1 MKNSLLKY
9 SILFSTIFCLVGCNV
24 NDNSN
29 PSSMENTM
37 IHTVTFNPNN
47 GESNIVVE
55 VKHNDKVSKP
65 FTPSYEGHTFG
76 GWFDENGEQWN
87 FSGYLVTEDI
97 TLTAKWTKV
106 NEEDSSGGNEDS
118 SNGNEDSSGGEN
130 IDIGEAYSDAISV
143 YEALQIAKG
152 LESGAESSQSYYVKG
167 TIDDIYN
174 TQYGNC
180 HLVDGTNDILIYGMY
195 NYDGTVRYDE
205 MTRKPLEGEEVVVY
219 GTIMNYYDSKNKVN
233 KYEIVDAWLMA
244 INGISLDPNYSA
256 SEDDKNENDD
266 NQNNDGITT
275 STVKN
280 LSFSSSSLTNKNKAD
295 LDYYEYGCPSIGS
308 PNVLVV
314 PVEFSDVTASSKG
327 YTTTAIKNAF
337 LPKSQTNAELDYY
350 SVYDY
355 FYTSSY
361 GKLSLNIEVLD
372 NWFKPKNNST
382 YYKNATI
389 EYDGEKFEG
398 GDQLILDEILQY
410 LDNQG
415 VDLSKYDS
423 DNDTVIDSV
432 VMVSTLPIDDDE
444 NASMLHWA
452 FQYYNYYVDNEGYYY
467 EYDGV
472 SANAYLWAPYQFM
485 YETETGYD
493 SKAPTNTY
501 TFIHEFSH
509 VLGADDYYDT
519 TYTNH
524 PLEGYDIMD
533 AMTADHNP
541 FTKMHYGW
549 IESSRL
555 VTASDKVTL
564 ELTAFEETGDT
575 IIVANNYNEKKGI
588 YQEYWL
594 IVYYTD
600 TKLNEYPYGLFD
612 EGVVVYHINAEVD
625 SSSGY
630 EYFINSNTDASDE
643 YYGSVNNL
651 IEFVKD
657 GNDFIYTVGEQL
669 SSTIKDDN
677 NVKVPYTFK
686 IDSINSEKVTLTFT
700 KN

>member
-1 MKNSLLKY
+1 M
-9 SILFSTIFCLVGCNV
+9 
-24 NDNSN
+24 
-29 PSSMENTM
+29 
-37 IHTVTFNPNN
+37 
-47 GESNIVVE
+47 
-55 VKHNDKVSKP
+55 
-65 FTPSYEGHTFG
+65 
-76 GWFDENGEQWN
+76 
-87 FSGYLVTEDI
+87 
-97 TLTAKWTKV
+97 
-106 NEEDSSGGNEDS
+106 
-118 SNGNEDSSGGEN
+118 
-130 IDIGEAYSDAISV
+130 
-143 YEALQIAKG
+143 
-152 LESGAESSQSYYVKG
+152 
-167 TIDDIYN
+167 
-174 TQYGNC
+174 
-180 HLVDGTNDILIYGMY
+180 
-195 NYDGTVRYDE
+195 
-205 MTRKPLEGEEVVVY
+205 
-219 GTIMNYYDSKNKVN
+219 
-233 KYEIVDAWLMA
+233 
-244 INGISLDPNYSA
+244 
-256 SEDDKNENDD
+256 
-266 NQNNDGITT
+266 
-275 STVKN
+275 
-280 LSFSSSSLTNKNKAD
+280 
-295 LDYYEYGCPSIGS
+295 DYYEYGCPSIGS

-389 EYDGEKFEG
+389 EYDGEEFEG